1 MISVLPGPDKASPG
15 KPCLVAVGP
24 FRYHCRPMAYTLK
37 TRFAPSPTGRL
48 HLGNV
53 RTALFN
59 WLFARQQGGTFL
71 LRFEDT
77 DLERSAQ
84 AFEAGMQED
93 LHWLGL
99 DWDEGPGRDGGLG
112 PYRQSERTEIYA
124 GYFQQL
130 ERSGQAYP
138 CFCTPQELAL
148 SRKAQLAAG
157 RPPRYAGTCAR
168 LSAEQIAAKQDQ
180 GLAATLRFRMPVGR
194 SMEFVDLVRGPQLFR
209 ADDIG
214 DFIIR
219 RSDGTPAFFFSNAV
233 DDALMQITDVLR
245 GEDHLANTP
254 RQILLLEALELPVPR
269 YGHTS
274 MLVAEDGSPLS
285 KRSGSRSVEEL
296 RESGFFPEAVLN
308 YLARLGHHFEQ
319 EGWLSAA
326 QLAAQFAT
334 ERLGR
339 APAQFE
345 QSQLMHWQK
354 TAVHEAGDETLK
366 QWLWAYRDAEGTAI
380 SELVPETR
388 YQDFIATV
396 RDNIELPVDALNWAR
411 QFFGHEPVM
420 SADARAALQG
430 VGAGYFH
437 AALACLEDHGVDFKA
452 FVKALGATA
461 GVKGKALFMPL
472 RAALSGETHGPE
484 LINIW
489 KLLGVER
496 VRARLQRASQIG
508 G

>member
-1 MISVLPGPDKASPG
+1 MAS
-15 KPCLVAVGP
+15 
-24 FRYHCRPMAYTLK
+24 TLK

-99 DWDEGPGRDGGLG
+99 DWDEGPGREGGLG
-112 PYRQSERTEIYA
+112 PYRQSQRLEIYA
-124 GYFQQL
+124 RYFAEL
-130 ERSGQAYP
+130 ERSGKAYP
-138 CFCTPQELAL
+138 CFCSQQELAL

-157 RPPRYAGTCAR
+157 RPPRYAGTCAN
-168 LSAEQIAAKQDQ
+168 LSPAQVQAKRDQ
-180 GLAATLRFRMPVGR
+180 GLAASLRFRVPADQTV
-194 SMEFVDLVRGPQLFR
+194 EFVDLVRGAQRFR

-214 DFIIR
+214 DFIVR

-245 GEDHLANTP
+245 GEDHLTNTP
-254 RQILLLEALELPVPR
+254 RQILLLEALDLPMPR

-274 MLVAEDGSPLS
+274 MLVGDDGSPLS
-285 KRSGSRSVEEL
+285 KRTGSRSVEEL
-296 RESGFFPEAVLN
+296 RTDGFFAEAVVN

-319 EGWLSAA
+319 EGWLPAA
-326 QLAAQFAT
+326 ELAAQFST
-334 ERLGR
+334 HRLGR

-354 TAVHEAGDETLK
+354 MAVHQASDATLW
-366 QWLWAYRDAEGTAI
+366 QWMCAYRDTDGHKVPDY
-380 SELVPETR
+380 VPEQAHQT
-388 YQDFIATV
+388 FVTTV
-396 RDNIELPVDALNWAR
+396 RENIELPADALAWAR
-411 QFFGHEPVM
+411 RLFAEPLSP
-420 SADARAALQG
+420 SAEARIALQEAGGAYFRAALDCL
-430 VGAGYFH
+430 
-437 AALACLEDHGVDFKA
+437 AADDGDFKA
-452 FVKALGATA
+452 YVKALGKVA
-461 GVKGKALFMPL
+461 GVKGKMLFMPL

-484 LINIW
+484 LASIW
-489 KLLGVER
+489 ALLGGER
-496 VRARLQRASQIG
+496 IRARLHGALRMCS
-508 G
+508 